1 MEPYFVYI
9 LQSQKD
15 GRYYIG
21 STRDVEARLIFHN
34 KGLQRSTRNRIPF
47 VLVRSETY
55 TSKSEALQRE
65 KQIKAYKGG
74 NAFKQLLDF
83 LKCLLT

>member
-34 KGLQRSTRNRIPF
+34 KVLQRSTKSRIPL
-47 VLVRSETY
+47 VLVYSETF
-55 TSKSEALQRE
+55 TNKLDALKRE
-65 KQIKAYKGG
+65 KQMKAYKGG
-74 NAFKQLLDF
+74 NAFKKLLDG
-83 LKCLLT
+83 

>member
-34 KGLQRSTRNRIPF
+34 NGLQRSTKSRIPL
-47 VLVRSETY
+47 VLVYSETF
-55 TSKSEALQRE
+55 TNKLDALKRE
-65 KQIKAYKGG
+65 KQMKAYKGG
-74 NAFKQLLDF
+74 NAFKKLLDG
-83 LKCLLT
+83 